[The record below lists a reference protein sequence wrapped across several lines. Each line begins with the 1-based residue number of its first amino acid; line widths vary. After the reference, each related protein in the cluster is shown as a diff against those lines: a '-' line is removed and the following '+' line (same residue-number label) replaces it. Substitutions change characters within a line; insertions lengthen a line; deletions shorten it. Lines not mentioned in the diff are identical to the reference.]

1 MSSSRCISP
10 VFSKGVEMNADEYG
24 RIIEESSIDK
34 DGRKTLPCAKAFELS
49 EKYGIPLKDIGAW
62 CTDNGIK
69 ISRCQLGCF
78 E

>member
-1 MSSSRCISP
+1 
-10 VFSKGVEMNADEYG
+10 MNADEYG
-24 RIIEESSIDK
+24 RMIEESSIDK
-34 DGRKTLPCAKAFELS
+34 DGRKVLSCAKAFELS
-49 EKYGIPLKDIGAW
+49 EKFSISLKDIGEY